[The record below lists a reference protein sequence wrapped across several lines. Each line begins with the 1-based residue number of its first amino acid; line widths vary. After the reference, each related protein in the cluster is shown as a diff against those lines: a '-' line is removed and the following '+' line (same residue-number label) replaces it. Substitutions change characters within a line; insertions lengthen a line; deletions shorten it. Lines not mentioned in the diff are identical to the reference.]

1 MSTISSLLEI
11 KKEPVDNNDN
21 NHQMDTLSNIT
32 NSRENRN
39 NLTYSFIH
47 SFNTATNGQMES
59 NKDEK
64 IKILQQTLSDKIRII
79 SNESEILKQN
89 ETNLITK
96 NNELN
101 SIIETKTNDQMNLS
115 NEIKILKENLV
126 KTQETVE
133 SKSTEI
139 NDLKIKIG
147 KYELKISEMK
157 QQSKGILN

>member
-1 MSTISSLLEI
+1 MSASPIKHEI
-11 KKEPVDNNDN
+11 KKEPIDNDIEILG
-21 NHQMDTLSNIT
+21 DITYSNE
-32 NSRENRN
+32 NSN
-39 NLTYSFIH
+39 NLMSSASFSVIN
-47 SFNTATNGQMES
+47 SEFNYQTES
-59 NKDEK
+59 NKDET
-64 IKILQQTLSDKIRII
+64 IKKLEQMQEILFERIRIKT
-79 SNESEILKQN
+79 NENEILKQN

-101 SIIETKTNDQMNLS
+101 SIIETKTNDKMNLS

-147 KYELKISEMK
+147 KYESKINEMK

>member
-1 MSTISSLLEI
+1 MSSASFSVI
-11 KKEPVDNNDN
+11 
-21 NHQMDTLSNIT
+21 
-32 NSRENRN
+32 NSE
-39 NLTYSFIH
+39 
-47 SFNTATNGQMES
+47 FNYQTES
-59 NKDEK
+59 NKDET
-64 IKILQQTLSDKIRII
+64 IKKLEQMQEILFERIRIKT
-79 SNESEILKQN
+79 NENEILKQN

-101 SIIETKTNDQMNLS
+101 RIIETKTNDQMNLS

-157 QQSKGILN
+157 QQSKGVLN